1 MNDIVKKDFVDGMID
16 KVKGNGIGIR
26 VETKEFNV
34 SVWDTSKGPVTNWE
48 SYKEI
53 RNNQESSSKEKT
65 IELVKDE
72 EKKY

>member
-34 SVWDTSKGPVTNWE
+34 SVWDTSKWPVTNWE